1 MGAVWFYHL
10 THSPPERVLAVL
22 LSRAL
27 DAGWR
32 VAVRSPD
39 AARLDGLDARL
50 WLGAEDAFLPHGR
63 AGGPHD
69 ADQPVLLTTAADAP
83 NRAACVIALD
93 GAPLAP
99 DEAAALARACILFDG
114 HDADAVNAAR
124 AQWRALTGAGLAA
137 EYWAE
142 AGGRWQRKAAYPPA

>member
-10 THSPPERVLAVL
+10 TQSPPDRVLAL
-22 LSRAL
+22 LLPRAL
-27 DAGWR
+27 EAGWR

-39 AARLDGLDARL
+39 AARLDWLDEQL
-50 WLGAEDAFLPHGR
+50 WLGAEEAFLPHGR

-69 ADQPVLLTTAADAP
+69 ADQPVLLTTAADCP
-83 NRAACVIALD
+83 NGASCVIALD
-93 GAPLAP
+93 GAPVSAA
-99 DEAAALARACILFDG
+99 EAAALARACILFDG
-114 HDADAVNAAR
+114 HDPAALEAAR

-142 AGGRWQRKAAYPPA
+142 DGGRWQRKATRPPA